1 MARAASWVPPPA
13 AAAARTRAAPRYG
26 AAPPSP
32 LAPRLKGDEVKGEVE
47 SRGVRIESPGVTPGS
62 GLSWAVSW
70 AVGDAAWRASVL
82 PEVVPTRSPALGG
95 ARPSLRG

>member
-1 MARAASWVPPPA
+1 MPPPA